1 MLNLESE
8 GSVASLPFSTCAR
21 YVYYL
26 GPKSVTDTVLSAVQR
41 SRNISPPRCLTQ
53 VKWQCKALGQ
63 KERTHMTQMGRDK

>member
-53 VKWQCKALGQ
+53 VNVTLL
-63 KERTHMTQMGRDK
+63 EIRSSQMIDLR